1 MNTAKLKKVLL
12 IGEFICK
19 LLISCQEPTHFH
31 SFLQY
36 STVSAVLK
44 ISAIVLKYSSFEG
57 GLFSYFQGQNKYKI
71 RLFVHSSVRTN
82 KMTSNVRKPYIFA
95 LKLYY
100 VLFWNDFLA
109 KNRATKN
116 WGYFCWLVSNQT
128 EWILIFFQ
136 L

>member
-19 LLISCQEPTHFH
+19 LIISCQEPTHFH

-44 ISAIVLKYSSFEG
+44 ISAIVQKYPSFEG

-71 RLFVHSSVRTN
+71 RFFVHISVC
-82 KMTSNVRKPYIFA
+82 
-95 LKLYY
+95 
-100 VLFWNDFLA
+100 
-109 KNRATKN
+109 TKN
-116 WGYFCWLVSNQT
+116 MIYQCEKTIHICFKI
-128 EWILIFFQ
+128 ILWSETIF
-136 L
+136 